1 MDLNTISEKI
11 NELLKFPSNQQFDM
25 TDTIYSNNFPVNYGI
40 VKGNNTIVVYKSGL
54 NGSYIGWEQKYLK
67 IARLLNS
74 EFGCSVISVSNPAE
88 AERSINIEM
97 EIVKKYVKKS
107 NFYDYKIY
115 YMGYS
120 NSAVMG
126 FYEAQNYKY
135 IDKLLLI
142 NLPLNPSVEEMSSFY
157 ADFKGNSVD
166 FVYGEKDN
174 CYKVGKLYSSF
185 ENERIHFNF
194 LKDVDHD
201 FTDNV
206 NLFISLPYYFFF
218 NRKELENLAIGEN
231 KNNSFDSQKWVTLYN
246 DIINRVKKGNF
257 SARDELREI
266 LVDLFYQTIEI
277 TQNGSYVSENGS
289 KINIEGNNELRE
301 NSKFFYK
308 EFNVNDLPCICK
320 KTEFVVENL
329 DSFEASKKL
338 SEEGFNPIV
347 LNMANRQRPGG
358 GVLTGSNAQEETL
371 VRRSNLFLSLFQYYN
386 KYADK
391 FGIPRSKFQYPMDR
405 DFGGIYSPNIT
416 VFRSERKFGFAF
428 LDKPFKTSVVSV
440 AAINRPT
447 LDNDRLTESTI
458 IGTKNKIRTILR
470 IGLINGHDAIVLGA
484 FGCGAFRNPPSHMAE
499 LFEEVINE
507 PEFKNKYKKIS
518 FAILEDHNS
527 RKEHNKDGNF
537 KPFFERFI
545 GSNNF

>member
-1 MDLNTISEKI
+1 MK
-11 NELLKFPSNQQFDM
+11 
-25 TDTIYSNNFPVNYGI
+25 
-40 VKGNNTIVVYKSGL
+40 
-54 NGSYIGWEQKYLK
+54 
-67 IARLLNS
+67 
-74 EFGCSVISVSNPAE
+74 
-88 AERSINIEM
+88 
-97 EIVKKYVKKS
+97 
-107 NFYDYKIY
+107 
-115 YMGYS
+115 
-120 NSAVMG
+120 
-126 FYEAQNYKY
+126 
-135 IDKLLLI
+135 
-142 NLPLNPSVEEMSSFY
+142 
-157 ADFKGNSVD
+157 
-166 FVYGEKDN
+166 
-174 CYKVGKLYSSF
+174 
-185 ENERIHFNF
+185 
-194 LKDVDHD
+194 
-201 FTDNV
+201 
-206 NLFISLPYYFFF
+206 
-218 NRKELENLAIGEN
+218 
-231 KNNSFDSQKWVTLYN
+231 KNNNRFDSQKWVTLYN
-246 DIINRVKKGNF
+246 DIINRVKKGYF

-301 NSKFFYK
+301 NSHFYYK
-308 EFNVNDLPCICK
+308 EFNVNDLPSICK
-320 KTEFVVENL
+320 KIEFVVENL

-371 VRRSNLFLSLFQYYN
+371 FRRSNLFLSLFQYYY

-405 DFGGIYSPNIT
+405 DFGGIYSPNVT

-447 LDNDRLTESTI
+447 LDNDRLTENTI

-499 LFEEVINE
+499 LFDEVINE

-527 RKEHNKDGNF
+527 RKEHNLEGNF